1 MLRPPVSRSPEIGP
15 GFVWRRTSW
24 WNISEGSG
32 GDHASLVLALW
43 ALAHGTVELLISKLV
58 PPARAAE
65 LREGCRRAV
74 AVLLREAEQKSNGEP

>member
-15 GFVWRRTSW
+15 GFVWVQ
-24 WNISEGSG
+24 NQLVEHFGGSA

-43 ALAHGTVELLISKLV
+43 ALAHGTVELLISKVV

-74 AVLLREAEQKSNGEP
+74 AVLLREAEQKSKR